1 MLIDVRDLAKFYGET
16 PVFSALSFTVAA
28 GETIAVVGP
37 SGCGKSTLL
46 NCLGGLDRPTSG
58 QVLFDGRDLSTLNDH
73 ALAALRAASIG
84 FVFQDH
90 HLLPQL
96 SALENVLL
104 PTLALSRRLNEGQQ
118 PNKAQRPNEAQV
130 RASARELLAK
140 VGLTGKEDRRPAQL
154 SGGERQRVA
163 LARALINQPKIIL
176 ADEPTGALDVA
187 NAMTVAEVLLSLN
200 ESAGTAL
207 IVVTHSSALAARMSR
222 QIHLANSVTV

>member
-1 MLIDVRDLAKFYGET
+1 MNVLLDVRDLAKSYGDIA
-16 PVFSALSFTVAA
+16 VFSGLSFTIAA
-28 GETIAVVGP
+28 GETVAVVGP

-46 NCLGGLDRPTSG
+46 NCLGGLDRPTVGSV
-58 QVLFDGRDLSTLNDH
+58 QLDARDLTTLNDD
-73 ALAALRAASIG
+73 ALAAIRASTIG

-104 PTLALSRRLNEGQQ
+104 PTLALA
-118 PNKAQRPNEAQV
+118 KKPNEAQM

-163 LARALINQPKIIL
+163 LARALINKPKLIL

-187 NAMTVAEVLLSLN
+187 NAAAVSEVLLTLN
-200 ESAGTAL
+200 RDTGTAL
-207 IVVTHSSALAARMSR
+207 VVVTHSPALAARMSR
-222 QIHLANSVTV
+222 QIDFARGVSA

>member
-1 MLIDVRDLAKFYGET
+1 MLIDVRDLAKSYGET

-58 QVLFDGRDLSTLNDH
+58 QVLFDGRDMSAINDH

-104 PTLALSRRLNEGQQ
+104 PTLAL
-118 PNKAQRPNEAQV
+118 AQRPKGPRRMNEAQV
-130 RASARELLAK
+130 RASASELLAK

>member
-1 MLIDVRDLAKFYGET
+1 MLIEVRDLAKSYGET

-28 GETIAVVGP
+28 GETVAVVGP

-58 QVLFDGRDLSTLNDH
+58 QVQFDGRDLSALDDH
-73 ALAALRAASIG
+73 ALAALRAGSIG

-104 PTLALSRRLNEGQQ
+104 PTLAL
-118 PNKAQRPNEAQV
+118 AQRPNESEV
-130 RASARELLAK
+130 RASAKELLAK
-140 VGLTGKEDRRPAQL
+140 VGLAGKEDRRPAQL

-163 LARALINQPKIIL
+163 LARALINKPKIIL

-187 NAMTVAEVLLSLN
+187 NATTVAEILLSLN
-200 ESAGTAL
+200 HHAGTAL
-207 IVVTHSSALAARMSR
+207 IVVTHSAALAAQMSR
-222 QIHLANSVTV
+222 QIQLTQKASA

>member
-1 MLIDVRDLAKFYGET
+1 MLIEVRDLAKSYGET

-28 GETIAVVGP
+28 GETVAVVGP

-58 QVLFDGRDLSTLNDH
+58 QVQFDGRDLSALNDH
-73 ALAALRAASIG
+73 ALAALRAGSIG

-104 PTLALSRRLNEGQQ
+104 PTLALSRR
-118 PNKAQRPNEAQV
+118 PNEAQV
-130 RASARELLAK
+130 RASAKELLAK
-140 VGLTGKEDRRPAQL
+140 VGLAGKENRRPAQL

-163 LARALINQPKIIL
+163 LARALINKPKIIL

-187 NAMTVAEVLLSLN
+187 NATTVAEVLLSLN
-200 ESAGTAL
+200 HQAGTAL
-207 IVVTHSSALAARMSR
+207 IVVTHSAALAARMSR
-222 QIHLANSVTV
+222 QIQLTQKASP

>member
-1 MLIDVRDLAKFYGET
+1 MLLDVRDLAKSYGDT
-16 PVFSALSFTVAA
+16 LVFTGLSFTIAA
-28 GETIAVVGP
+28 GETVAVVGP

-58 QVLFDGRDLSTLNDH
+58 SVQLDGRDLTSLGDD
-73 ALAALRAASIG
+73 ALAAVRASTIG

-104 PTLALSRRLNEGQQ
+104 PTLALAKK
-118 PNKAQRPNEAQV
+118 PDEAQV
-130 RASARELLAK
+130 RAAGRELLAK

-163 LARALINQPKIIL
+163 LARALINKPKLIL

-187 NAMTVAEVLLSLN
+187 NAGAVAEVLLTLN
-200 ESAGTAL
+200 RDFGTAL
-207 IVVTHSSALAARMSR
+207 VVVTHSPGLAARMSR
-222 QIHLANSVTV
+222 QIDFARGVPV

>member
-1 MLIDVRDLAKFYGET
+1 MLLDVRDLSKSYGDT
-16 PVFSALSFTVAA
+16 QVFSALSFTIAA
-28 GETIAVVGP
+28 GETVAVVGP

-46 NCLGGLDRPTSG
+46 NCLGGLDRPTGGSV
-58 QVLFDGRDLSTLNDH
+58 QLDGRDLTTLNDDE
-73 ALAALRAASIG
+73 LAALRASAIG

-104 PTLALSRRLNEGQQ
+104 PTLALAKKLD
-118 PNKAQRPNEAQV
+118 EAQV
-130 RASARELLAK
+130 RAAARELLAK

-163 LARALINQPKIIL
+163 LARALINKPKLIL

-187 NAMTVAEVLLSLN
+187 NATAVADVLLALN
-200 ESAGTAL
+200 RDTGTAL
-207 IVVTHSSALAARMSR
+207 VAVTHSPALAARMSR
-222 QIHLANSVTV
+222 QIDFAQGVSA

>member
-1 MLIDVRDLAKFYGET
+1 MLIEVRDLAKSYGET

-28 GETIAVVGP
+28 GETVAVVGP

-58 QVLFDGRDLSTLNDH
+58 QVLFDGRDLSTLDDH
-73 ALAALRAASIG
+73 ALAALRAGSIG

-104 PTLALSRRLNEGQQ
+104 PTLALSRR
-118 PNKAQRPNEAQV
+118 PNEAQV
-130 RASARELLAK
+130 RASAKELLAK
-140 VGLTGKEDRRPAQL
+140 VGLAGKENRRPAQL

-163 LARALINQPKIIL
+163 LARALINKPKIIL

-187 NAMTVAEVLLSLN
+187 NATTVAEVLLSLN
-200 ESAGTAL
+200 HQAGTAL
-207 IVVTHSSALAARMSR
+207 IVVTHSAALAARMSR
-222 QIHLANSVTV
+222 QIQLTQKASP

>member
-1 MLIDVRDLAKFYGET
+1 MNVLLDVRDLAKSYGDT
-16 PVFSALSFTVAA
+16 AVFSGLSFTIAA
-28 GETIAVVGP
+28 GETVAVVGP

-46 NCLGGLDRPTSG
+46 NCLGGLDRPTVGSV
-58 QVLFDGRDLSTLNDH
+58 QLDARDLTTLNDDT
-73 ALAALRAASIG
+73 LAAIRASTIG

-104 PTLALSRRLNEGQQ
+104 PTLALA
-118 PNKAQRPNEAQV
+118 KKPNEAQV

-163 LARALINQPKIIL
+163 LARALINKPKLIL

-187 NAMTVAEVLLSLN
+187 NAAAISEVLLTLN
-200 ESAGTAL
+200 RDTGTAL
-207 IVVTHSSALAARMSR
+207 VVVTHSPALAARMSR
-222 QIHLANSVTV
+222 QIDFARGVSA

>member
-1 MLIDVRDLAKFYGET
+1 MLIEVRDLAKSYGET

-28 GETIAVVGP
+28 GETVAVVGP

-58 QVLFDGRDLSTLNDH
+58 QVQFDGRDLSALDDH
-73 ALAALRAASIG
+73 ALAALRAGSIG

-104 PTLALSRRLNEGQQ
+104 PTLALSRRLNE
-118 PNKAQRPNEAQV
+118 AQV
-130 RASARELLAK
+130 RASAKELLAK
-140 VGLTGKEDRRPAQL
+140 VGLAGKENRRPAQL

-163 LARALINQPKIIL
+163 LARALINKPKIIL

-187 NAMTVAEVLLSLN
+187 NATTVAEVLLSLN
-200 ESAGTAL
+200 HQAGTAL
-207 IVVTHSSALAARMSR
+207 IVVTHSAALAARMSR
-222 QIHLANSVTV
+222 QIQLTQKASP

>member
-1 MLIDVRDLAKFYGET
+1 MNVLLDVRDLAKSYGDT
-16 PVFSALSFTVAA
+16 AVFSGLSFTIAA
-28 GETIAVVGP
+28 GETVAVVGP

-46 NCLGGLDRPTSG
+46 NCLGGLDRPTVGSV
-58 QVLFDGRDLSTLNDH
+58 QLDARDLTTLNDD
-73 ALAALRAASIG
+73 ALAAIRASTIG

-104 PTLALSRRLNEGQQ
+104 PTLALA
-118 PNKAQRPNEAQV
+118 KKPNEAQM

-163 LARALINQPKIIL
+163 LARALINKPKLIL

-187 NAMTVAEVLLSLN
+187 NAAAVSEVLLTLN
-200 ESAGTAL
+200 RDTGTAL
-207 IVVTHSSALAARMSR
+207 VVVTHSPALAARMSR
-222 QIHLANSVTV
+222 QIDFARGVSA

>member
-1 MLIDVRDLAKFYGET
+1 MSVLLDVRDLAKSYGDT
-16 PVFSALSFTVAA
+16 SVFTGLSFTIAA
-28 GETIAVVGP
+28 GETVAVVGP

-46 NCLGGLDRPTSG
+46 NCLGGLDRPTGGSV
-58 QVLFDGRDLSTLNDH
+58 QLDGRDLTTLNDD
-73 ALAALRAASIG
+73 ALAAVRASTIG

-104 PTLALSRRLNEGQQ
+104 PTLALVKK
-118 PNKAQRPNEAQV
+118 PDEAEV
-130 RASARELLAK
+130 RASARDLLAK

-163 LARALINQPKIIL
+163 LARALINKPKLIL

-187 NAMTVAEVLLSLN
+187 NAGAVADVLLTLN
-200 ESAGTAL
+200 RDFGTAL
-207 IVVTHSSALAARMSR
+207 VVVTHSPALAARMSR
-222 QIHLANSVTV
+222 QIDFARGVPA

>member
-1 MLIDVRDLAKFYGET
+1 MLIEVRDLAKSYGET

-28 GETIAVVGP
+28 GETVAVVGP

-58 QVLFDGRDLSTLNDH
+58 QVQFDGRDLTALNDD
-73 ALAALRAASIG
+73 AMARGRAESIG

-104 PTLALSRRLNEGQQ
+104 PTLAL
-118 PNKAQRPNEAQV
+118 AQRPNEAQV
-130 RASARELLAK
+130 RASAKELLAK

-163 LARALINQPKIIL
+163 LARALINKPKIIL

-187 NAMTVAEVLLSLN
+187 NATTVAEILLSLN
-200 ESAGTAL
+200 HHAGTAL
-207 IVVTHSSALAARMSR
+207 IVVTHSAALAAQMSR
-222 QIHLANSVTV
+222 QIHLTQKSSA

>member
-1 MLIDVRDLAKFYGET
+1 MLIEVRDLAKSYGET

-28 GETIAVVGP
+28 GETVAVVGP

-58 QVLFDGRDLSTLNDH
+58 QVQFDGRDLSTLDDH
-73 ALAALRAASIG
+73 ALAALRAGSIG

-104 PTLALSRRLNEGQQ
+104 PTLAL
-118 PNKAQRPNEAQV
+118 AQRPNETQV
-130 RASARELLAK
+130 RASAKELLAK
-140 VGLTGKEDRRPAQL
+140 VGLAGKEDRRPAQL

-163 LARALINQPKIIL
+163 LARALINKPKIIL

-187 NAMTVAEVLLSLN
+187 NATTVAEVLLSLN
-200 ESAGTAL
+200 HHAGTAL
-207 IVVTHSSALAARMSR
+207 IVVTHSAALAARMSR
-222 QIHLANSVTV
+222 QIHLTQKASA

>member
-1 MLIDVRDLAKFYGET
+1 MNVLLDVRDLAKSYGDIA
-16 PVFSALSFTVAA
+16 VFSGLSFTIAA
-28 GETIAVVGP
+28 GETVAVVGP

-46 NCLGGLDRPTSG
+46 NCLGGLDRPTVGSV
-58 QVLFDGRDLSTLNDH
+58 QLDGRDLTTLHDD
-73 ALAALRAASIG
+73 ALAAIRASTIG

-104 PTLALSRRLNEGQQ
+104 PTLALA
-118 PNKAQRPNEAQV
+118 KKPNEAQM

-163 LARALINQPKIIL
+163 LARALINKPKLIL

-187 NAMTVAEVLLSLN
+187 NAAAVSEVLLTLN
-200 ESAGTAL
+200 RDTGTAL
-207 IVVTHSSALAARMSR
+207 VVVTHSPALAARMSR
-222 QIHLANSVTV
+222 QIDFARGVSA

>member
-1 MLIDVRDLAKFYGET
+1 MLIEVRDLAKSYGET

-28 GETIAVVGP
+28 GETVAVVGP

-58 QVLFDGRDLSTLNDH
+58 QVQFDGRDLSALDDH
-73 ALAALRAASIG
+73 ALGALRAGSIG

-104 PTLALSRRLNEGQQ
+104 PTLAL
-118 PNKAQRPNEAQV
+118 AQRPNEAQV
-130 RASARELLAK
+130 RASAKELLAK
-140 VGLTGKEDRRPAQL
+140 VGLAGKENRRPAQL

-163 LARALINQPKIIL
+163 LARALINKPKIIL

-187 NAMTVAEVLLSLN
+187 NATTVAEVLLSLN
-200 ESAGTAL
+200 HQAGTAL
-207 IVVTHSSALAARMSR
+207 IVVTHSAALAARMSR
-222 QIHLANSVTV
+222 QIQLTQKASP

>member
-1 MLIDVRDLAKFYGET
+1 MLLVVHDLTKSYGDT
-16 PVFSALSFTVAA
+16 AVFAGLSFTIAA
-28 GETIAVVGP
+28 GETVAVVGP

-58 QVLFDGRDLSTLNDH
+58 SVQLDGRDLTSLNDD
-73 ALAALRAASIG
+73 ALAAVRASTIG

-104 PTLALSRRLNEGQQ
+104 PTLALAKKPDEV
-118 PNKAQRPNEAQV
+118 QV
-130 RASARELLAK
+130 RAAGRELLAK

-163 LARALINQPKIIL
+163 LARALINKPKVIL

-187 NAMTVAEVLLSLN
+187 NAGAVADVLLTLN
-200 ESAGTAL
+200 RDTGTAL
-207 IVVTHSSALAARMSR
+207 VVVTHSPTLAARMSR
-222 QIHLANSVTV
+222 QIDFARGTPA

>member
-1 MLIDVRDLAKFYGET
+1 MSALLEVRELSKSYGDQ
-16 PVFSALSFTVAA
+16 PVFTGLSFTIAA
-28 GETIAVVGP
+28 GETVAVVGP

-46 NCLGGLDRPTSG
+46 NCLGGLDRPSAG
-58 QVLFDGRDLSTLNDH
+58 NVMLDGKDLGTLRDD
-73 ALAALRAASIG
+73 ALAAVRASTIG

-104 PTLALSRRLNEGQQ
+104 PTLALAKK
-118 PNKAQRPNEAQV
+118 PAEAQV
-130 RASARELLAK
+130 RATARDLLAK

-163 LARALINQPKIIL
+163 LARALINQPKLIL

-187 NAMTVAEVLLSLN
+187 NATAVADVLLTLN
-200 ESAGTAL
+200 RELGTAL
-207 IVVTHSSALAARMSR
+207 VVVTHSPTLAARLSR
-222 QIHLANSVTV
+222 QIDFAQSVTR

>member
-1 MLIDVRDLAKFYGET
+1 MLIEVRDLAKSYGDT

-28 GETIAVVGP
+28 GETVAVVGP

-58 QVLFDGRDLSTLNDH
+58 QVQFDGRDLSALNDH
-73 ALAALRAASIG
+73 ALAALRAGSIG

-104 PTLALSRRLNEGQQ
+104 PTLAL
-118 PNKAQRPNEAQV
+118 PQRPNEAQV
-130 RASARELLAK
+130 RASAKELLAK

-187 NAMTVAEVLLSLN
+187 NATTVAEVLLSLN
-200 ESAGTAL
+200 HHAGTAL
-207 IVVTHSSALAARMSR
+207 IVVTHSSALATRMSR
-222 QIHLANSVTV
+222 QIHLTQKASA

>member
-1 MLIDVRDLAKFYGET
+1 MLIEVRDLAKSYGET

-28 GETIAVVGP
+28 GETVAVVGP

-58 QVLFDGRDLSTLNDH
+58 QVQFDGRDLSTLDDH
-73 ALAALRAASIG
+73 ALAALRAGSIG

-104 PTLALSRRLNEGQQ
+104 PTLALSRR
-118 PNKAQRPNEAQV
+118 PNEAQV
-130 RASARELLAK
+130 RASAKELLAK
-140 VGLTGKEDRRPAQL
+140 VGLAGKENRRPAQL

-163 LARALINQPKIIL
+163 LARALINKPKIIL

-187 NAMTVAEVLLSLN
+187 NATTVAEVLLSLN
-200 ESAGTAL
+200 HQAGTAL
-207 IVVTHSSALAARMSR
+207 IVVTHSAALAARMSR
-222 QIHLANSVTV
+222 QIQLTNAVSM